1 MNHSIPTKI
10 KFHSF
15 HSLVITTPYFNH
27 KNHKTKN
34 RVELSPNP
42 FIPEYFY
49 YLTSLHPPIFVSR
62 KFAPSFFPPIPYTKR
77 CRCFCPIGQEFCW
90 KNSVTNRWLF
100 LATHIRGIHRSDRW
114 IHVLGKRDSRVDRAN
129 EKPQSKR
136 DLRFHGLEF
145 MAVNDSNGYWLSS
158 YVIWLTSRSRFFAE
172 RSTKNEEEKEEEER
186 REIYRIDP
194 NIIFL
199 GAREIV

>member
-15 HSLVITTPYFNH
+15 HSSFKHRTSI

-34 RVELSPNP
+34 RVEFSPNP
-42 FIPEYFY
+42 FIPNISIILLLFILRFSCLE
-49 YLTSLHPPIFVSR
+49 I
-62 KFAPSFFPPIPYTKR
+62 APSFFPPIPYTKR

-90 KNSVTNRWLF
+90 KNSVTNQWLF

-129 EKPQSKR
+129 GKPQSKR

-145 MAVNDSNGYWLSS
+145 MAVTDSNGYWLSS

-172 RSTKNEEEKEEEER
+172 RSTKNEEEEEEEEER
-186 REIYRIDP
+186 REI
-194 NIIFL
+194 
-199 GAREIV
+199 EI